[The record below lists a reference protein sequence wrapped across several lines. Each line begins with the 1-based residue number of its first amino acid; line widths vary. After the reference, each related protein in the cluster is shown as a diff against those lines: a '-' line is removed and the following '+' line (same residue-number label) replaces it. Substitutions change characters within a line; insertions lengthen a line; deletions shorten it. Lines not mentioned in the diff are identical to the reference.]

1 MKILIEFRVINKYD
15 MVEYDW
21 IETKLNDDLTID
33 TDLLI
38 NNAKYKSDLYYGDEI
53 YITFNKIY
61 HSQIAFTDS
70 DGSAA
75 YYTGNYEV
83 LDYDCSDEEA
93 EKLLDRLNDSIVE

>member
-21 IETKLNDDLTID
+21 IETKLNNDLAID
-33 TDLLI
+33 TNLLI
-38 NNAKYKSDLYYGDEI
+38 HNAECKSNYQYGETI
-53 YITFNKIY
+53 YTIFNKIY

>member
-33 TDLLI
+33 TDLLAC
-38 NNAKYKSDLYYGDEI
+38 NAHDKSRLYFSDSI
-53 YITFNKIY
+53 YTVYNKIY